1 MFTDNKD
8 FYPTPQNLIDKMLD
22 GLDWKM
28 IHTVLEPSA
37 GKGNIVEAL
46 KKKEDFN
53 NRWYT
58 TIKLNIDCIENDAN
72 LRAVLKEKDFRV
84 VHDDFLTYDTMKE
97 YDLIIMNPPFSNGC
111 KHLLK
116 ALEMQQ
122 RNGGAVICLL
132 NAETLKNECNNER
145 IMLNRMLEEYNADIQ
160 YIQDAFMDAERK
172 TNVEIALI
180 KVKLPDVQRDSFI
193 FDSLEKAKE
202 QREYTYN
209 TGNTQLA
216 ENDFLKAIVEQYK
229 MEIEAGVK
237 LIKEYY
243 AMSPHILYQFGKDK
257 QTGQT
262 IQTGGCVLNLSIGKD
277 SASVNGYIREIRG
290 KYWSALFDNPKF
302 IGQLTNNLQREY
314 YNKVEELK
322 DYEFSLLDKEEKSEH
337 IARQLSIIK
346 NRTFALKQ
354 LVEELFRY
362 TTIISDTENSVY
374 TETVINNVL
383 EDCISSYYAIFKEKG
398 ITPNINLCEQKIVR
412 SVDKTALLRIFNN
425 VIDNAIKYSEGD
437 LTISLFENGK
447 IVFSNHTS
455 DLNEIQIGKL
465 FDRFYTVNTARKST
479 GLGLSIAKALIEKMD
494 GNISADYSNNVLSII
509 IKLNEV

>member
-1 MFTDNKD
+1 MENNGVFLVGNNICFT
-8 FYPTPQNLIDKMLD
+8 FENLYM
-22 GLDWKM
+22 
-28 IHTVLEPSA
+28 
-37 GKGNIVEAL
+37 
-46 KKKEDFN
+46 
-53 NRWYT
+53 R
-58 TIKLNIDCIENDAN
+58 
-72 LRAVLKEKDFRV
+72 
-84 VHDDFLTYDTMKE
+84 
-97 YDLIIMNPPFSNGC
+97 
-111 KHLLK
+111 K
-116 ALEMQQ
+116 A
-122 RNGGAVICLL
+122 
-132 NAETLKNECNNER
+132 
-145 IMLNRMLEEYNADIQ
+145 
-160 YIQDAFMDAERK
+160 
-172 TNVEIALI
+172 
-180 KVKLPDVQRDSFI
+180 
-193 FDSLEKAKE
+193 
-202 QREYTYN
+202 
-209 TGNTQLA
+209 
-216 ENDFLKAIVEQYK
+216 
-229 MEIEAGVK
+229 
-237 LIKEYY
+237 
-243 AMSPHILYQFGKDK
+243 
-257 QTGQT
+257 
-262 IQTGGCVLNLSIGKD
+262 
-277 SASVNGYIREIRG
+277 IREIKRG
-290 KYWSALFDNPKF
+290 FSEKLYTD
-302 IGQLTNNLQREY
+302 TNTPIMLSSHDKLVSSLANDI
-314 YNKVEELK
+314 NVELK
-322 DYEFSLLDKEEKSEH
+322 ELQKQKHRYIQGDKELKNAITNISHDLRTPLTTICGYLSLLDKEEKSEH

-425 VIDNAIKYSEGD
+425 IIDNAIKYSEGD

>member
-1 MFTDNKD
+1 MLWKIMVFFLLVIIFALLLKIFYMRKAIKEIKRGFSEKLYTDTN
-8 FYPTPQNLIDKMLD
+8 TPIMLSSYDKLVSSLAND
-22 GLDWKM
+22 INVELKELQKQKHRYIQGDKELKNA
-28 IHTVLEPSA
+28 IT
-37 GKGNIVEAL
+37 NISHDL
-46 KKKEDFN
+46 
-53 NRWYT
+53 RTPLT
-58 TIKLNIDCIENDAN
+58 TIC
-72 LRAVLKEKDFRV
+72 
-84 VHDDFLTYDTMKE
+84 
-97 YDLIIMNPPFSNGC
+97 
-111 KHLLK
+111 
-116 ALEMQQ
+116 
-122 RNGGAVICLL
+122 
-132 NAETLKNECNNER
+132 
-145 IMLNRMLEEYNADIQ
+145 
-160 YIQDAFMDAERK
+160 
-172 TNVEIALI
+172 
-180 KVKLPDVQRDSFI
+180 
-193 FDSLEKAKE
+193 
-202 QREYTYN
+202 
-209 TGNTQLA
+209 
-216 ENDFLKAIVEQYK
+216 
-229 MEIEAGVK
+229 
-237 LIKEYY
+237 
-243 AMSPHILYQFGKDK
+243 
-257 QTGQT
+257 
-262 IQTGGCVLNLSIGKD
+262 
-277 SASVNGYIREIRG
+277 GY
-290 KYWSALFDNPKF
+290 L
-302 IGQLTNNLQREY
+302 
-314 YNKVEELK
+314 
-322 DYEFSLLDKEEKSEH
+322 SLLDKEEKSEH

-362 TTIISDTENSVY
+362 TTIISDTKNSVY

>member
-1 MFTDNKD
+1 
-8 FYPTPQNLIDKMLD
+8 ML
-22 GLDWKM
+22 WKIM
-28 IHTVLEPSA
+28 VFFLLVI
-37 GKGNIVEAL
+37 IFAL
-46 KKKEDFN
+46 
-53 NRWYT
+53 
-58 TIKLNIDCIENDAN
+58 
-72 LRAVLKEKDFRV
+72 
-84 VHDDFLTYDTMKE
+84 
-97 YDLIIMNPPFSNGC
+97 
-111 KHLLK
+111 LLK
-116 ALEMQQ
+116 IFYM
-122 RNGGAVICLL
+122 
-132 NAETLKNECNNER
+132 
-145 IMLNRMLEEYNADIQ
+145 
-160 YIQDAFMDAERK
+160 RK
-172 TNVEIALI
+172 A
-180 KVKLPDVQRDSFI
+180 
-193 FDSLEKAKE
+193 
-202 QREYTYN
+202 
-209 TGNTQLA
+209 
-216 ENDFLKAIVEQYK
+216 
-229 MEIEAGVK
+229 
-237 LIKEYY
+237 
-243 AMSPHILYQFGKDK
+243 
-257 QTGQT
+257 
-262 IQTGGCVLNLSIGKD
+262 
-277 SASVNGYIREIRG
+277 IREIKRG
-290 KYWSALFDNPKF
+290 FSEKLYTD
-302 IGQLTNNLQREY
+302 TNTPIMLSSHDKLVSSLATDIN
-314 YNKVEELK
+314 VELK
-322 DYEFSLLDKEEKSEH
+322 ELQKQKHRYIQGDKELKNAITNISHDLRTPLTTICGYLSLLDKEEKSEH

-425 VIDNAIKYSEGD
+425 IIDNAIKYSEGD

>member
-1 MFTDNKD
+1 
-8 FYPTPQNLIDKMLD
+8 ML
-22 GLDWKM
+22 WKIM
-28 IHTVLEPSA
+28 VFFLVVI
-37 GKGNIVEAL
+37 IFAL
-46 KKKEDFN
+46 
-53 NRWYT
+53 
-58 TIKLNIDCIENDAN
+58 
-72 LRAVLKEKDFRV
+72 
-84 VHDDFLTYDTMKE
+84 
-97 YDLIIMNPPFSNGC
+97 
-111 KHLLK
+111 LLK
-116 ALEMQQ
+116 IFYM
-122 RNGGAVICLL
+122 
-132 NAETLKNECNNER
+132 
-145 IMLNRMLEEYNADIQ
+145 
-160 YIQDAFMDAERK
+160 RK
-172 TNVEIALI
+172 A
-180 KVKLPDVQRDSFI
+180 
-193 FDSLEKAKE
+193 
-202 QREYTYN
+202 
-209 TGNTQLA
+209 
-216 ENDFLKAIVEQYK
+216 
-229 MEIEAGVK
+229 
-237 LIKEYY
+237 
-243 AMSPHILYQFGKDK
+243 
-257 QTGQT
+257 
-262 IQTGGCVLNLSIGKD
+262 
-277 SASVNGYIREIRG
+277 IREIKRDFSE
-290 KYWSALFDNPKF
+290 KLYTD
-302 IGQLTNNLQREY
+302 TNTPIMLSSHDKLVSSLANDI
-314 YNKVEELK
+314 NVELK
-322 DYEFSLLDKEEKSEH
+322 ELQKQKHRYIQGDKELKNAITNISHDLRTPLTTICGYLSLLDKEEKSEH

>member
-1 MFTDNKD
+1 
-8 FYPTPQNLIDKMLD
+8 ML
-22 GLDWKM
+22 WKIM
-28 IHTVLEPSA
+28 VFFLLVI
-37 GKGNIVEAL
+37 IFAL
-46 KKKEDFN
+46 
-53 NRWYT
+53 
-58 TIKLNIDCIENDAN
+58 
-72 LRAVLKEKDFRV
+72 
-84 VHDDFLTYDTMKE
+84 
-97 YDLIIMNPPFSNGC
+97 
-111 KHLLK
+111 LLK
-116 ALEMQQ
+116 IFYM
-122 RNGGAVICLL
+122 
-132 NAETLKNECNNER
+132 
-145 IMLNRMLEEYNADIQ
+145 
-160 YIQDAFMDAERK
+160 RK
-172 TNVEIALI
+172 A
-180 KVKLPDVQRDSFI
+180 
-193 FDSLEKAKE
+193 
-202 QREYTYN
+202 
-209 TGNTQLA
+209 
-216 ENDFLKAIVEQYK
+216 
-229 MEIEAGVK
+229 
-237 LIKEYY
+237 
-243 AMSPHILYQFGKDK
+243 
-257 QTGQT
+257 
-262 IQTGGCVLNLSIGKD
+262 
-277 SASVNGYIREIRG
+277 IREIKRG
-290 KYWSALFDNPKF
+290 FSEKLYTD
-302 IGQLTNNLQREY
+302 TNTPIMLSSH
-314 YNKVEELK
+314 NKLVSSLANDINVELK
-322 DYEFSLLDKEEKSEH
+322 ELQKQKHRYIQGDKELKNAITNISHDLRTPLTTICGYLSLLDKEEKSEH

>member
-1 MFTDNKD
+1 
-8 FYPTPQNLIDKMLD
+8 ML
-22 GLDWKM
+22 WKIM
-28 IHTVLEPSA
+28 VFFLLVI
-37 GKGNIVEAL
+37 IFAL
-46 KKKEDFN
+46 
-53 NRWYT
+53 
-58 TIKLNIDCIENDAN
+58 
-72 LRAVLKEKDFRV
+72 
-84 VHDDFLTYDTMKE
+84 
-97 YDLIIMNPPFSNGC
+97 
-111 KHLLK
+111 LLK
-116 ALEMQQ
+116 
-122 RNGGAVICLL
+122 
-132 NAETLKNECNNER
+132 
-145 IMLNRMLEEYNADIQ
+145 
-160 YIQDAFMDAERK
+160 
-172 TNVEIALI
+172 
-180 KVKLPDVQRDSFI
+180 I
-193 FDSLEKAKE
+193 FYMSKA
-202 QREYTYN
+202 
-209 TGNTQLA
+209 
-216 ENDFLKAIVEQYK
+216 
-229 MEIEAGVK
+229 
-237 LIKEYY
+237 
-243 AMSPHILYQFGKDK
+243 
-257 QTGQT
+257 
-262 IQTGGCVLNLSIGKD
+262 
-277 SASVNGYIREIRG
+277 IREIKRG
-290 KYWSALFDNPKF
+290 FSEKLYTD
-302 IGQLTNNLQREY
+302 TNTPIMLSSHDKLVSSLANDI
-314 YNKVEELK
+314 NVELK
-322 DYEFSLLDKEEKSEH
+322 ELQKQKHRYIQGDKELKNAITNISHDLRTPLTTICGYLSLLDKEEKSEH

>member
-1 MFTDNKD
+1 
-8 FYPTPQNLIDKMLD
+8 ML
-22 GLDWKM
+22 WKIM
-28 IHTVLEPSA
+28 VFFLVVI
-37 GKGNIVEAL
+37 IFAL
-46 KKKEDFN
+46 
-53 NRWYT
+53 
-58 TIKLNIDCIENDAN
+58 
-72 LRAVLKEKDFRV
+72 
-84 VHDDFLTYDTMKE
+84 
-97 YDLIIMNPPFSNGC
+97 
-111 KHLLK
+111 LLK
-116 ALEMQQ
+116 IFYM
-122 RNGGAVICLL
+122 
-132 NAETLKNECNNER
+132 
-145 IMLNRMLEEYNADIQ
+145 
-160 YIQDAFMDAERK
+160 RK
-172 TNVEIALI
+172 A
-180 KVKLPDVQRDSFI
+180 
-193 FDSLEKAKE
+193 
-202 QREYTYN
+202 
-209 TGNTQLA
+209 
-216 ENDFLKAIVEQYK
+216 
-229 MEIEAGVK
+229 
-237 LIKEYY
+237 
-243 AMSPHILYQFGKDK
+243 
-257 QTGQT
+257 
-262 IQTGGCVLNLSIGKD
+262 
-277 SASVNGYIREIRG
+277 IREIKRG
-290 KYWSALFDNPKF
+290 FSEKLYTD
-302 IGQLTNNLQREY
+302 TNTPIMLSSHDKLVSSLANDI
-314 YNKVEELK
+314 NVELK
-322 DYEFSLLDKEEKSEH
+322 ELKKQKHRYIQGDKELKNAITNISHDLRTPLTTICGYLSLLDKEEKSEH

-425 VIDNAIKYSEGD
+425 VIDNAIKYSVGD

>member
-1 MFTDNKD
+1 
-8 FYPTPQNLIDKMLD
+8 ML
-22 GLDWKM
+22 WKIM
-28 IHTVLEPSA
+28 VFFLLVI
-37 GKGNIVEAL
+37 IFAL
-46 KKKEDFN
+46 
-53 NRWYT
+53 
-58 TIKLNIDCIENDAN
+58 
-72 LRAVLKEKDFRV
+72 
-84 VHDDFLTYDTMKE
+84 
-97 YDLIIMNPPFSNGC
+97 
-111 KHLLK
+111 LLK
-116 ALEMQQ
+116 IFYM
-122 RNGGAVICLL
+122 
-132 NAETLKNECNNER
+132 
-145 IMLNRMLEEYNADIQ
+145 
-160 YIQDAFMDAERK
+160 RK
-172 TNVEIALI
+172 A
-180 KVKLPDVQRDSFI
+180 
-193 FDSLEKAKE
+193 
-202 QREYTYN
+202 
-209 TGNTQLA
+209 
-216 ENDFLKAIVEQYK
+216 
-229 MEIEAGVK
+229 
-237 LIKEYY
+237 
-243 AMSPHILYQFGKDK
+243 
-257 QTGQT
+257 
-262 IQTGGCVLNLSIGKD
+262 
-277 SASVNGYIREIRG
+277 IREIKRG
-290 KYWSALFDNPKF
+290 FSERLYTD
-302 IGQLTNNLQREY
+302 TNTPIMLSSHDKLVSSLANDI
-314 YNKVEELK
+314 NVELK
-322 DYEFSLLDKEEKSEH
+322 ELQKQKHRYIQGDKELKNAITNISHDLRTPLTTICGYLSLLDKEEKSEH

-425 VIDNAIKYSEGD
+425 IIDNAIKYSEGD

>member
-1 MFTDNKD
+1 
-8 FYPTPQNLIDKMLD
+8 ML
-22 GLDWKM
+22 WKIM
-28 IHTVLEPSA
+28 VFFLLVI
-37 GKGNIVEAL
+37 IFAL
-46 KKKEDFN
+46 
-53 NRWYT
+53 
-58 TIKLNIDCIENDAN
+58 
-72 LRAVLKEKDFRV
+72 
-84 VHDDFLTYDTMKE
+84 
-97 YDLIIMNPPFSNGC
+97 
-111 KHLLK
+111 LLK
-116 ALEMQQ
+116 IFYM
-122 RNGGAVICLL
+122 
-132 NAETLKNECNNER
+132 
-145 IMLNRMLEEYNADIQ
+145 
-160 YIQDAFMDAERK
+160 RK
-172 TNVEIALI
+172 A
-180 KVKLPDVQRDSFI
+180 
-193 FDSLEKAKE
+193 
-202 QREYTYN
+202 
-209 TGNTQLA
+209 
-216 ENDFLKAIVEQYK
+216 
-229 MEIEAGVK
+229 
-237 LIKEYY
+237 
-243 AMSPHILYQFGKDK
+243 
-257 QTGQT
+257 
-262 IQTGGCVLNLSIGKD
+262 
-277 SASVNGYIREIRG
+277 IREIKRG
-290 KYWSALFDNPKF
+290 FSEKLYTD
-302 IGQLTNNLQREY
+302 TNTPIMLSSHDKLVSSLANDI
-314 YNKVEELK
+314 NVELK
-322 DYEFSLLDKEEKSEH
+322 ELQKQKHRYIQGDKELKNAITNISHDLRTPLTTICGYLSLLDKEEKSEH

-455 DLNEIQIGKL
+455 DLNEIQIGKM